1 MTTVKQPIIKLGELL
16 SDMLLQ
22 KISQS
27 GAQQGELLIEPTLIK
42 RGSKIDDSKA
52 TYYKIR

>member
-1 MTTVKQPIIKLGELL
+1 KLTTVKQPIIKLGELL

-42 RGSKIDDSKA
+42 RD
-52 TYYKIR
+52 TTRN